1 MITKDQLKHLS
12 KLSKIELTENE
23 FETYTTQIEKI
34 IKYLDKLDEIS
45 LNEDESSLSSPSI
58 SLTKLSDLRE
68 DTIIEPDIKIDKVS
82 KHLKDKFVRSGYG
95 LICQIFT
102 NSMLNRL
109 QVESR
114 MVNLQLRSTSLN

>member
-23 FETYTTQIEKI
+23 FETYTKQIEKI

-45 LNEDESSLSSPSI
+45 FEEAKSLSSR

-68 DTIIEPDIKIDKVS
+68 DTIIEPTADIDKVS
-82 KHLKDKFVRSGYG
+82 KHLKDKFVKGPVMS
-95 LICQIFT
+95 
-102 NSMLNRL
+102 
-109 QVESR
+109 
-114 MVNLQLRSTSLN
+114 

>member
-23 FETYTTQIEKI
+23 FETYTKQIEKI

-45 LNEDESSLSSPSI
+45 FEEAKSLSPL

-68 DTIIEPDIKIDKVS
+68 DTVIEPTADIDKVS
-82 KHLKDKFVRSGYG
+82 KHLKDKFVKGPVMS
-95 LICQIFT
+95 
-102 NSMLNRL
+102 
-109 QVESR
+109 
-114 MVNLQLRSTSLN
+114 

>member
-82 KHLKDKFVRSGYG
+82 KHLKDKFVKGPVMG
-95 LICQIFT
+95 
-102 NSMLNRL
+102 
-109 QVESR
+109 
-114 MVNLQLRSTSLN
+114 

>member
-23 FETYTTQIEKI
+23 FETYTKQIEKI

-45 LNEDESSLSSPSI
+45 FEEAKSFSSR

-68 DTIIEPDIKIDKVS
+68 DTVIEPTADIDKVS
-82 KHLKDKFVRSGYG
+82 KHLKDKFVKGPVMS
-95 LICQIFT
+95 
-102 NSMLNRL
+102 
-109 QVESR
+109 
-114 MVNLQLRSTSLN
+114 

>member
-1 MITKDQLKHLS
+1 MDDKLNMIIKDQLKHLS

-82 KHLKDKFVRSGYG
+82 KHLKDKFVKGPVMG
-95 LICQIFT
+95 
-102 NSMLNRL
+102 
-109 QVESR
+109 
-114 MVNLQLRSTSLN
+114 

>member
-23 FETYTTQIEKI
+23 FETYTKQIEKI

-45 LNEDESSLSSPSI
+45 LEEAKSLSSR

-68 DTIIEPDIKIDKVS
+68 DTIIEPTADIDKVS
-82 KHLKDKFVRSGYG
+82 KHLKDKFVKGPVMS
-95 LICQIFT
+95 
-102 NSMLNRL
+102 
-109 QVESR
+109 
-114 MVNLQLRSTSLN
+114 

>member
-23 FETYTTQIEKI
+23 FETYTKQIEKI

-45 LNEDESSLSSPSI
+45 FEEAKSLSSR

-68 DTIIEPDIKIDKVS
+68 DTVIEPTADIDKVS
-82 KHLKDKFVRSGYG
+82 KHLKDKFVKGPVMS
-95 LICQIFT
+95 
-102 NSMLNRL
+102 
-109 QVESR
+109 
-114 MVNLQLRSTSLN
+114 